1 MLLGK
6 LLEEMSL
13 SLGVEE
19 FAVASKA
26 VFLASKAALVAL
38 ECDRNPS
45 GRPENA
51 RKFRPVA
58 LE

>member
-1 MLLGK
+1 MFWGK

-13 SLGVEE
+13 SLGVDE

-26 VFLASKAALVAL
+26 VFLASKSALVAL
-38 ECDRNPS
+38 ECGGNSS
-45 GRPENA
+45 GGVENA
-51 RKFRPVA
+51 GEFRLVA